1 MARNAGATREEVE
14 AIIGKYRQSGLT
26 RQEYC
31 KREGVTVYMLD
42 YYQRRLYKLREREAA
57 AAKRQA
63 VPSAAGGDRREHAL
77 PAQQLQQQQQRR
89 TPRIARVEIQ
99 TKTSR
104 TTAAAAAAEGF
115 AMTLPNGR
123 RIEVASWGFRNE
135 DLTRLIQVAERA

>member
-31 KREGVTVYMLD
+31 KRQGVTVYMLD

-57 AAKRQA
+57 AAKKR
-63 VPSAAGGDRREHAL
+63 AAGSADERREI
-77 PAQQLQQQQQRR
+77 QQQQQPQKSAPAA
-89 TPRIARVEIQ
+89 PRLARVEIE
-99 TKTSR
+99 KNPSAKV
-104 TTAAAAAAEGF
+104 TAHGF
-115 AMTLPNGR
+115 AMTLHNGR

-135 DLTRLIQVAERA
+135 DLARLIHVAERA

>member
-77 PAQQLQQQQQRR
+77 PAQQPQQQAR

-123 RIEVASWGFRNE
+123 RIEVTSWGFRNE